1 MAVHSIPHQSIA
13 YAITYI
19 TTTRM
24 VQGWSSTDSYYP
36 KDINI
41 KLLLMTHML
50 GCADAIVVLTAL
62 ALEYGLPYYII
73 RRPQI
78 RTDISDKFANT
89 TWNNLD
95 LLIIKKFA
103 QNF

>member
-13 YAITYI
+13 YAIAYI
-19 TTTRM
+19 TTRM

-36 KDINI
+36 KDINV

-50 GCADAIVVLTAL
+50 GCADAFVVITAL

-78 RTDISDKFANT
+78 CMDKFANAVPKNSQILHGIT
-89 TWNNLD
+89 S
-95 LLIIKKFA
+95 IY
-103 QNF
+103 